1 MPSLLEQ
8 LPNEIVL
15 DILQYLKSLDLFES
29 FNDLNWR
36 FNQLLSVLMLS
47 VNISEALSKH
57 LFDDYCINV
66 IPKCLTQT
74 VSLKISDR
82 FGRLTQFHKLFQ
94 LDMFMNIRSLILQN
108 PTHDNLKLI
117 MKKLSKLIHI
127 EQLQI
132 ASYGPNKLD
141 LNSCSKTMTEVIFQK
156 KTTLKRVTLS
166 FYSSIILDQTTIQ
179 TCNIEYL
186 NMYGCYIDEFVT
198 LLKHLPKIKR
208 VDIHVYNSQ
217 NSDDTTDYKIYQNI
231 GQYVPNLTLYIA
243 DRIFTDVINIDSII
257 QSFSTPF
264 WILEREWYI
273 VVDYIQ
279 KFESNEFL
287 LYTVPRSKGSSL
299 TIQLYKMQTATT
311 APSSLEKM
319 YTKTDRLT
327 VKLNNVH
334 VPLIVQQFS
343 DVKTLTLYS
352 NLTSV
357 DNTTT
362 TIVDD
367 LSKLVLLVNLEALHL
382 YDKYYP
388 SNLLKVILVTASN
401 IINLSAP
408 YNVLLEITDSETF
421 SNLTSLTVTMNDE
434 DDHFNVKVLK
444 RSSFILDNLR
454 FFYIELKKV
463 NDLYLVLSLVL
474 RKMKKLY
481 KFVVSVANGTFSEYF
496 QLWLNDYLSLNDLLS
511 ITGVEYNHAF
521 NNLALSY

>member
-231 GQYVPNLTLYIA
+231 GQYVPNLTYVEIHVSHIEFDKTEQLLK
-243 DRIFTDVINIDSII
+243 SIPQLKI
-257 QSFSTPF
+257 LVFSGEY
-264 WILEREWYI
+264 L
-273 VVDYIQ
+273 
-279 KFESNEFL
+279 
-287 LYTVPRSKGSSL
+287 
-299 TIQLYKMQTATT
+299 KMQICM
-311 APSSLEKM
+311 KI
-319 YTKTDRLT
+319 Y
-327 VKLNNVH
+327 
-334 VPLIVQQFS
+334 
-343 DVKTLTLYS
+343 
-352 NLTSV
+352 
-357 DNTTT
+357 
-362 TIVDD
+362 
-367 LSKLVLLVNLEALHL
+367 
-382 YDKYYP
+382 
-388 SNLLKVILVTASN
+388 
-401 IINLSAP
+401 
-408 YNVLLEITDSETF
+408 
-421 SNLTSLTVTMNDE
+421 
-434 DDHFNVKVLK
+434 
-444 RSSFILDNLR
+444 
-454 FFYIELKKV
+454 LKKAQ
-463 NDLYLVLSLVL
+463 NCKNRHIL
-474 RKMKKLY
+474 K
-481 KFVVSVANGTFSEYF
+481 GTPPLFLGF
-496 QLWLNDYLSLNDLLS
+496 P
-511 ITGVEYNHAF
+511 
-521 NNLALSY
+521 